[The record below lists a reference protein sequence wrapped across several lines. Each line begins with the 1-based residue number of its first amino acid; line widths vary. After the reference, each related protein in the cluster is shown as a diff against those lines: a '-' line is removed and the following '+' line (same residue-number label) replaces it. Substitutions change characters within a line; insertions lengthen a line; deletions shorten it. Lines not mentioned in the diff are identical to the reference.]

1 MPIVPESHGST
12 WASPKPRTSRADA
25 EQALIAAVIELLDT
39 TPIPDITVH
48 KIAEVAGVNFGHINR
63 YFETRLN
70 LFVLVTDTL
79 ADKAVIQLRE
89 TLDKKIPNTQ
99 RPSKEV
105 PTKLLDQV
113 RVSNVAIATKRL
125 RLIQYLL
132 ASGVPVERF
141 GSKSRETL
149 DLAVHM
155 GSELGIDP
163 ELARAAAIRFIAL
176 TWIEASLAPSLGITS
191 EELNNAF
198 LLVPTEQKSTAPSHK

>member
-1 MPIVPESHGST
+1 MPIDPESHGST

-25 EQALIAAVIELLDT
+25 EQALITAVIELLDT

-48 KIAEVAGVNFGHINR
+48 KIAEVAGVNFGYINR

-70 LFVLVTDTL
+70 LFVLVTDAL
-79 ADKAVIQLRE
+79 ADTAIIQLRG
-89 TLDKKIPNTQ
+89 TLNDKIPNTQ

-105 PTKLLDQV
+105 PTKILDQI
-113 RVSNVAIATKRL
+113 RVSNVAITTKRL

-141 GSKSRETL
+141 GAKSRETL
-149 DLAVHM
+149 DLAIQT
-155 GSELGIDP
+155 GSELGIDV
-163 ELARAAAIRFIAL
+163 EIVRAAAIRFIAL

-198 LLVPTEQKSTAPSHK
+198 TLSAAEPKPATRSKK

>member
-12 WASPKPRTSRADA
+12 WASPKPRTSRANA
-25 EQALIAAVIELLDT
+25 ERAIIAAVNELLDT

-48 KIAEVAGVNFGHINR
+48 KIAEVAGVNFGYINR

-70 LFVLVTDTL
+70 LFVLVTDAL
-79 ADKAVIQLRE
+79 ADTAVIQLRE
-89 TLDKKIPNTQ
+89 TLNNEIPNTQ

-113 RVSNVAIATKRL
+113 RVSNVAIARKRL

-141 GSKSRETL
+141 GAKSRETL
-149 DLAVHM
+149 DLAIQM
-155 GSELGIDP
+155 GSELGFDV

-191 EELNNAF
+191 EELNHAF
-198 LLVPTEQKSTAPSHK
+198 TLGAAEPKLASRSKK